1 MTFSFAAT
9 LAQRN
14 FNVSLS
20 IQPGETV
27 AVLGPNG
34 AGKSTLLGIIA
45 GLLRPDSGHAELDG
59 TPLFRLDGGSRVWRP
74 PHQRGMALLAQ
85 DALLFPHLSVQENVA
100 FGPRSRGA
108 SPANARKTAD
118 HWLAE
123 LDATEFANRR
133 PSQLSGG
140 QAQRVAVARALAAN
154 PQLLLLDEPMAAL
167 DVDSA
172 PLLRTVL
179 ARVLG
184 GRQAIL
190 VTHDVLDAYMLADQV
205 VVIQDGI
212 VVEAGPTAT
221 VLGSPRSAF
230 AASLSGLNLLSGVW
244 DGSSLRTDT
253 GLSVFGTQHTQRTGP
268 QNALS
273 MGTRSTN
280 AQSTSMKAGE
290 HAVAVFP
297 PSAVSVYTASPHGSP
312 RNVFPATITSM
323 EPQGDQLR
331 VRAGVLSADIT
342 PAAAAELRLTPGD
355 SVHFVVKSAE
365 ISLYPAA
372 HVH

>member
-179 ARVLG
+179 
-184 GRQAIL
+184 
-190 VTHDVLDAYMLADQV
+190 
-205 VVIQDGI
+205 
-212 VVEAGPTAT
+212 
-221 VLGSPRSAF
+221 
-230 AASLSGLNLLSGVW
+230 
-244 DGSSLRTDT
+244 
-253 GLSVFGTQHTQRTGP
+253 
-268 QNALS
+268 
-273 MGTRSTN
+273 
-280 AQSTSMKAGE
+280 
-290 HAVAVFP
+290 
-297 PSAVSVYTASPHGSP
+297 
-312 RNVFPATITSM
+312 
-323 EPQGDQLR
+323 
-331 VRAGVLSADIT
+331 
-342 PAAAAELRLTPGD
+342 
-355 SVHFVVKSAE
+355 
-365 ISLYPAA
+365 
-372 HVH
+372 